1 MLKSKKCYYY
11 IIKSLTKGMII
22 KLKQQEN
29 LEEKQKEEKNTNRKN
44 KFNKKIIIYI
54 TIFLMIIY
62 VFYTIYL
69 LVKQPTD
76 IFTLEEGTLYLEETD
91 IGYVIRDEVVVQGEN
106 YKNGM
111 EKIKAEG
118 EKVAVNEAVFRY
130 YTKNEETL
138 KEKIAELDTKIQE
151 AMANETGLFTSDMKS
166 LETQIDQK
174 LLEISSINDT
184 TKLEEYK
191 KEINEMITK
200 KANIAGELSPQGSYL
215 KELIEERK
223 NYENELNS
231 GAEYVNSTKS
241 GVVSYKVDGL
251 ENVLKPTEECFS
263 TLTKKYLENLDLKTG
278 KIVPTSE
285 ESGKIIDNTYCYI
298 ATVSSTEEA
307 KNAKVGD
314 GVRARLPSGSEVSG
328 EIKYILQDENDDD
341 RVLILKIEKGVEEL
355 ISYRKISF
363 DLIWWSETGL
373 KVPNQAIVKE
383 NDLAYVVRNRAG
395 YLNKLLVK
403 VKREGEKYSIV
414 EPYDT
419 EELKELGFSNEEII
433 EYRKIS
439 LYDEVIINP
448 DLTKIE

>member
-1 MLKSKKCYYY
+1 M
-11 IIKSLTKGMII
+11 KGMII
-22 KLKQQEN
+22 ELKQQEKEF
-29 LEEKQKEEKNTNRKN
+29 LEEKQKEEQSTNRKR
-44 KFNKKIIIYI
+44 KLNKKIIIYI
-54 TIFLMIIY
+54 AIFLVVIY
-62 VFYTIYL
+62 VIYTIYL
-69 LVKQPTD
+69 LIKQPTD
-76 IFTLEEGTLYLEETD
+76 IFTLEEGTLYSEETD

-130 YTKNEETL
+130 YTKNEESL

-151 AMANETGLFTSDMKS
+151 AMQNETETENGLLQGDMVS

-174 LLEISSINDT
+174 LLEISTVNDT

-191 KEINEMITK
+191 KEINELITK

-231 GAEYVNSTKS
+231 GAEYVNSSKS

-251 ENVLKPTEECFS
+251 EAVLKPTEECFS
-263 TLTKKYLENLDLKTG
+263 TLTKEYLENLDLKTG

-298 ATVSSTEEA
+298 ATISNTEEA
-307 KNAKVGD
+307 KNAEVGD
-314 GVRARLPSGSEVSG
+314 TVRVRLPSGSEVSA
-328 EIKYILQDENDDD
+328 EITYILQDDND

-373 KVPNQAIVKE
+373 KVPNPAIVKE

-419 EELKELGFSNEEII
+419 DELKELGFSNEEII
-433 EYRKIS
+433 SYRKIS

-448 DLTKIE
+448 DLTKVEE

>member
-1 MLKSKKCYYY
+1 M
-11 IIKSLTKGMII
+11 KGMII
-22 KLKQQEN
+22 KLKQQEKEI
-29 LEEKQKEEKNTNRKN
+29 LEEKQKEEKNAKRKI

-54 TIFLMIIY
+54 AIFLVVIY
-62 VFYTIYL
+62 VIYTIYL
-69 LVKQPTD
+69 LIKQPTD
-76 IFTLEEGTLYLEETD
+76 IFTIEEGTLYSEETD
-91 IGYVIRDEVVVQGEN
+91 IGYVIRDEVVIQGEN

-111 EKIKAEG
+111 EKIKSEG
-118 EKVAVNEAVFRY
+118 ERVAVNEAVFRY
-130 YTKNEETL
+130 YTKNEDSL
-138 KEKIAELDTKIQE
+138 KQKIAELDTKIQE
-151 AMANETGLFTSDMKS
+151 AMQNQTQTENGLLKGDMIS

-174 LLEISSINDT
+174 LLEISAINDT

-191 KEINEMITK
+191 KEINELITK

-231 GAEYVNSTKS
+231 GAEYVNSSKS

-251 ENVLKPTEECFS
+251 EDILKPTEECFS
-263 TLTKKYLENLDLKTG
+263 TLTKEYLENLDLKTG
-278 KIVPTSE
+278 KIVPMSE

-298 ATVSSTEEA
+298 ATISNTEEA
-307 KNAKVGD
+307 KNAEVGD
-314 GVRARLPSGSEVSG
+314 KIKVRLPSGSEVSA
-328 EIKYILQDENDDD
+328 EITYIFQEDND

-363 DLIWWSETGL
+363 DLIWWSENGL

-403 VKREGEKYSIV
+403 VKKEGEKYSIV

-419 EELKELGFSNEEII
+419 EELKELGFTSEEIMS
-433 EYRKIS
+433 YTKIS
-439 LYDEVIINP
+439 LYDEIILNP
-448 DLTKIE
+448 DLSKVE